1 MNAIEGINLLLDKY
15 AEKHKKKLSPGEKI
29 IGIFNNCT
37 IIFCLNEDGEI
48 KNNAELKWF
57 AYVNSDFAK
66 KCLIKYFEG
75 KLG

>member
-37 IIFCLNEDGEI
+37 MIFDFDEDGEMKMEVSNTEPVI
-48 KNNAELKWF
+48 IDESLDE
-57 AYVNSDFAK
+57 YEEV
-66 KCLIKYFEG
+66 
-75 KLG
+75 